1 MEWLIGITIVI
12 IVAYVV
18 VSRIKRTDTATN
30 RIVKINEEYFG
41 TDRSKN
47 YLKDDFTRVL
57 KGTVVRSI
65 LVELFVEL
73 SKERRNTRDLPNG
86 GIAYGDFD
94 PDNAGFFANIFGSYQ
109 KGWMIDVRMLLGG
122 RKNKNR
128 GGREAGTGG
137 RFIDELV
144 GLSADDFMEY
154 YIKPDSVTIPRCLL
168 GKLFSEKPDDTVT
181 FLKSNKDIIENVV
194 ADLIGKAKKFQS
206 KGYHNKIIKDYEA
219 LELHKDNRPEKY
231 DLRAEPTD
239 FPFSNGT
246 MMVRSPKATVAIREI
261 AQCLNDFAEVIG
273 TYQLLVGKNTDFFGS
288 NWPLDVFISRT
299 LDLFAKDLPENT
311 VEKIGKDV
319 VKYLHP
325 SVHIAGWDHEK
336 FSNPKMESR

>member
-1 MEWLIGITIVI
+1 MEWLIGIGVI
-12 IVAYVV
+12 IVATYVV
-18 VSRIKRTDTATN
+18 ISRTKRTDTVTA
-30 RIVKINEEYFG
+30 RIAKINEEYFG

-47 YLKDDFTRVL
+47 YLKDDFSRVL

-65 LVELFVEL
+65 LVEIFIEL
-73 SKERRNTRDLPNG
+73 NKKRHNTRGLPNG
-86 GIAYGDFD
+86 GKAYGDFD

-109 KGWMIDVRMLLGG
+109 KGWMIDVRILLGG

-144 GLSADDFMEY
+144 SLSADDFMDY
-154 YIKPDSVTIPRCLL
+154 YIKPNSVTIPRCLL
-168 GKLFSEKPDDTVT
+168 GKLFSEKPDDKVV
-181 FLKSNKDIIENVV
+181 FLNSNKDIIEGVV
-194 ADLIGKAKKFQS
+194 ADLTDRAKRFQS

-231 DLRAEPTD
+231 DLHTEPTD

-246 MMVRSPKATVAIREI
+246 MTVRSSKATVAIKEI
-261 AQCLNDFAEVIG
+261 AQCLNEFAEIIG

-299 LDLFAKDLPENT
+299 LDLFVKDLSESA

-325 SVHIAGWDHEK
+325 SIHIAGWDHKK
-336 FSNPKMESR
+336 FSNLKTESR